1 VIRLQETIDVP
12 RSIEDAFS
20 YASNF
25 ANIAQWDPG
34 VAESRKTSAGSVGPG
49 TTFALAVRFGPR
61 SVPMEYVV
69 RDYAPPHRV
78 VLEGKG
84 ESVHALDDIRF
95 TATSTGTRIDYT
107 ADITLLGALGRV
119 ESLFRSTL
127 DGVGKNAV
135 RGLRAALTGVPPTPA
150 RSLLTDLQDRLILPG
165 LLGFTSLGYRWHRR
179 GWKPL
184 AVSLRGRV
192 AVVTGATSGLGRAAA
207 EQLADLGARVV
218 LVGRDP
224 DKTAMVRREIVAAT
238 GNDHIAVAIAD
249 LSLLADVRKLARKL
263 LRDEPRIHVL
273 VNNAG
278 VLINERTT
286 TREGH
291 ETTLATNLLAPF
303 LLTRLLLPRLEQ
315 SAPARIVN
323 VSSGGMYT
331 TGLALDDLQFRK
343 GRYNGSLAYART
355 KRALVVLTEAWAEQ
369 LRDKGV
375 VVHAMHPGWAD
386 TPGVAGSLPAF
397 HAVTRRF
404 LRTAEQG
411 ADTITW
417 LAAAPEVA
425 GVTGLFWLDRE
436 PHPTTVLPGTDVS
449 PDQRQRLWKALTE
462 LTGAVS

>member
-1 VIRLQETIDVP
+1 MIRLQETIDVP
-12 RSIEDAFS
+12 RSIEDAFC
-20 YASNF
+20 YTSNF

-34 VAESRKTSAGSVGPG
+34 VAESRKTSAGRVGPG
-49 TTFALAVRFGPR
+49 TTFALTIRFGPR
-61 SVPMEYVV
+61 SLPMDYVV
-69 RDYAPPHRV
+69 RDYEPPHRV
-78 VLEGKG
+78 VLKGKG
-84 ESVHALDDIRF
+84 ASVHALDDIRF
-95 TATSTGTRIDYT
+95 TATKTGTRIDYT

-119 ESLFRSTL
+119 ESLFERRL

-135 RGLRAALTGVPPTPA
+135 RGLRAALTVVPPTPE
-150 RSLLTDLQDRLILPG
+150 RSLLTDLQDRLIVPG
-165 LLGFTSLGYRWHRR
+165 LLGFTNLGYRWHRR

-207 EQLADLGARVV
+207 EQLAGLGARVV
-218 LVGRDP
+218 LVGRDRE
-224 DKTAMVRREIVAAT
+224 KTATACREIAAAT
-238 GNDHIAVAIAD
+238 GNDDVAPAIAD
-249 LSLLADVRKLARKL
+249 LSLLGDVRKLARRL
-263 LRDEPRIHVL
+263 LRDEPRIHIL

-278 VLINERTT
+278 VLVNERTT
-286 TREGH
+286 TREGN

-303 LLTRLLLPRLEQ
+303 LLTRLLQPRLAQ
-315 SAPARIVN
+315 SAPARIIN

-355 KRALVVLTEAWAEQ
+355 KRALVVLTASWAEE

-386 TPGVAGSLPAF
+386 TPGVESSLPAF
-397 HAVTRRF
+397 HAVTKRF
-404 LRTAEQG
+404 LRTAGQG

-425 GVTGLFWLDRE
+425 RVTGLFWLDRE
-436 PHPTTVLPGTDVS
+436 PHPTAVFPGTDAS
-449 PDQRQRLWKALTE
+449 PDERQRLWKALTE
-462 LTGAVS
+462 LTGARP